1 MKNKIKHLFKN
12 SGNPNP
18 CFDDVLL
25 VQQLSNIKTRKDIN
39 LSQSLWT
46 GKQEF
51 VTHLPVVSSPMD
63 TVFSLSFAS
72 VMNKYGAPT
81 FIPRKKFYKE
91 SVEVMD
97 DLIKLNSPV
106 CSSISLGFGNELTSK
121 EFYRTVKESD
131 VICIDVANGYN
142 TYVAARIAEIKSI
155 NPDCLVMAGCVT
167 DIHGFEFLAKAG
179 ADAVRMGVGSG
190 SICSTR
196 LKTGHGLPVFSS
208 VLSAAQSDYAKVN
221 GGTVMIIADGGHRY
235 PGDVAKSIAAGA
247 DYVMLGSM
255 LAGHTECPGQM
266 INLRDKKYKIY
277 RGMASFETTKEK
289 RHVEGV
295 QAIIPHKGP
304 LEDTLR
310 DIRDSLLSALSY
322 TGAITLEEFRE
333 SAMFYYNTTNTM
345 RENDT
350 HIKFIGI

>member
-1 MKNKIKHLFKN
+1 MKNRIKSLFKN
-12 SGNPNP
+12 SGTPNL

-25 VQQLSNIKTRKDIN
+25 VQQLSNIKTRKDIQ
-39 LSQSLWT
+39 LSQSIWT

-51 VTHLPVVSSPMD
+51 ITNLPVISSPMD
-63 TVFSLSFAS
+63 TVYGLSFAKS
-72 VMNKYGAPT
+72 MNHYGAPA
-81 FIPRKKFYKE
+81 FIPRKKFFRD
-91 SVEVMD
+91 SVKVLRE
-97 DLIKLNSPV
+97 LGKLDSPV
-106 CSSISLGFGNELTSK
+106 CSSVSLGLGQELTQEELYK
-121 EFYRTVKESD
+121 TATESD
-131 VICIDVANGYN
+131 FICIDVANGFN
-142 TYVAARIAEIKSI
+142 THVAARIAEIKSI

-208 VLSAAQSDYAKVN
+208 VLSAAESDYAKVN
-221 GGTVMIIADGGHRY
+221 GGTAMIIADGGHRY
-235 PGDVAKSIAAGA
+235 PGDIAKSIAAGA

-266 INLRDKKYKIY
+266 ISLRDKKYKIY

-295 QAIIPHKGP
+295 QAMIPHKGP
-304 LEDTLR
+304 LSDTLS

-322 TGAITLEEFRE
+322 TGALTLDEFRE
-333 SAMFYYNTTNTM
+333 SAMFYYNSTNTTK
-345 RENDT
+345 ENDT